1 LALESEKIAQELTT
15 VLENLR
21 IGAGA
26 SGWKSVLQCIRS
38 VWGANKIEETKS
50 RLDVIQ
56 HAIQF
61 RIQVLMREDQIS
73 TREEILQ
80 SLDNGTRQVLVAV
93 LAGKDKNAKQQ
104 EISDRLASQRH
115 DHVVGLISNGWH
127 QSVDPGDILDD
138 IKSSLRHQRQDDRF
152 DDIVQ
157 AHKNT
162 FEWALRDMA
171 PNLSGP
177 SLYSWLQEGDGIYW
191 VSGKAGSGKS
201 TLMKFLFQDTNLHDA
216 LRTWAGTARL
226 MTVTF
231 YFWSAGSTLQKSQEG
246 LFRSI
251 LYQVLE
257 QEPSLARTLF
267 AEQYLP
273 GATWTNFPT
282 FHELRRALSRFTSSL
297 DNSIKLAMLIDGLDE
312 FDAVNLT
319 MNDLAEMFLAT
330 TRSTSVKALLSSRP
344 LPAFEFA
351 FEHQPKLRLQD
362 LTHNDISTYVD
373 DKLAAHPR
381 VGVLS
386 KENDAGVQAL
396 VDEIVDSAAG
406 VFLWV
411 KLVVRS
417 LLEGL
422 QNYDRLADLQKRLRE
437 LRRDLEDLFRHMLRN
452 IPAEYK
458 TESSRIFQT
467 VRCHEKLTN
476 GWRPFRSISLHFTDT
491 GDADVMKTP
500 IAVTPQKDIQQYE
513 LEVACRLRSRYAG
526 LLETRVYKEPHREN
540 PVPTAHVIYLHR
552 SVVDFLAREDVWSD
566 ILSYTDPT
574 TFDPSIS
581 LLRSAVIQ
589 LKCLAPDLYSNDN
602 LWHMFYIANSY
613 TQSIE
618 STSTGSLV
626 VLMEDL
632 DRCMHVHF
640 QTADGNSTAINWYAW
655 SHHSDLREGEE
666 PGWDT
671 NFLAWAVRY
680 GQFIYVHAKLNE
692 LGNSGIQKGGRPLLE
707 YACVTVRSDANVRS
721 CEVMRPDMIELL
733 LQHGADPNQ
742 IWGVN
747 RNSIWQKTLQ
757 IKFGEPFRWIYI
769 LEHLVR
775 YGAKLNI
782 YIDEA
787 DVSAPSEMIRR
798 SALRYIKGKIN
809 TAIRCRAAPYPT
821 PDQDPDEVE
830 VNMSD
835 WDCWY
840 FFREGGLRPK
850 AQVSKRFI
858 DDLKV
863 ARDKLVQLLIAK
875 GAKEEE
881 WRKTGDGQF
890 EQVYSEKPI
899 ATPGKARQ
907 ADSESLGSGV
917 SSKIPSSKDAKFATT
932 LESSAQACPTTAKS
946 RQSLFKWLKG
956 RINLTRPK
964 D

>member
-15 VLENLR
+15 ILENLR

-26 SGWKSVLQCIRS
+26 SRWKSIAQGIRS
-38 VWGANKIEETKS
+38 VWSAKKIEETKS

-56 HAIQF
+56 NAIQF

-73 TREEILQ
+73 TREETLQ
-80 SLDNGTRQVLVAV
+80 SLDDGTRQVLVEV
-93 LAGKDKNAKQQ
+93 LAGKNKIAKQQ

-127 QSVDPGDILDD
+127 QSVGPGDILDH
-138 IKSSLRHQRQDDRF
+138 IKSRLRHQRQDDRF

-162 FEWALRDMA
+162 FKWALQDIA

-177 SLYSWLQEGDGIYW
+177 SLYSWLQEGNGIYW

-201 TLMKFLFQDTNLHDA
+201 TLMKFLFQDTNVHDA

-226 MTVTF
+226 ITVTF
-231 YFWSAGSTLQKSQEG
+231 YFWNAGSGLQKSQEG

-267 AEQYLP
+267 AEQHLP

-282 FHELRRALSRFTSSL
+282 FHELRRALVRFTSSL
-297 DNSIKLAMLIDGLDE
+297 DDSVKLAMLIDGLDE
-312 FDAVNLT
+312 FDAVDLT
-319 MNDLAEMFLAT
+319 MNDLAEMFLTT

-381 VGVLS
+381 VKVLS
-386 KENDAGVQAL
+386 KGNAAGVQAL
-396 VDEIVDSAAG
+396 VAEIVGSAAG

-422 QNYDRLADLQKRLRE
+422 QNYDRLADLQRRLRE
-437 LRRDLEDLFRHMLRN
+437 LPRDLEDLFRHMLRN

-458 TESSRIFQT
+458 NESSRIFQM
-467 VRCHEKLTN
+467 VRCHEKLN
-476 GWRPFRSISLHFTDT
+476 HIWSPFRSIFLHFTDSD
-491 GDADVMKTP
+491 DADVMKTP
-500 IAVTPQKDIQQYE
+500 IAVAPQTEIQQYE
-513 LEVACRLRSRYAG
+513 LEVACRLRSRCAG
-526 LLETRVYKEPHREN
+526 LLEARVYTKHHRRN
-540 PVPTAHVIYLHR
+540 PVPTAYVMYLHK
-552 SVVDFLAREDVWSD
+552 SVVDFLAREDVWLE
-566 ILSYTDPT
+566 ILSYTGPT

-589 LKCLAPDLYSNDN
+589 LKCLAPDLHLNCD
-602 LWHMFYIANSY
+602 LWDTFRLARSY
-613 TQSIE
+613 TDSIE

-626 VLMEDL
+626 VLIEEL

-640 QTADGNSTAINWYAW
+640 QTVHGNSKAINWYGW
-655 SHHSDLREGEE
+655 RRHTNQVEPEE
-666 PGWDT
+666 PWDT
-671 NFLAWAVRY
+671 NLLAWAVM
-680 GQFIYVHAKLNE
+680 GSEFFYVQAKLSE
-692 LGNSGIQKGGRPLLE
+692 LGNGGIQKSGKPLLE
-707 YACVTVRSDANVRS
+707 YACLSERYDDRISS
-721 CEVMRPDMIELL
+721 CYIMRPDMIELL
-733 LQHGADPNQ
+733 LQYGADPNQ
-742 IWGVN
+742 IWGGK
-747 RNSIWQKTLQ
+747 RNSVWQKTLQ
-757 IKFGEPFRWIYI
+757 IEYGEPFRWIAI

-775 YGAKLNI
+775 YGAKPNI

-787 DVSAPSEMIRR
+787 DASAPSEVIRR
-798 SALRYIKGKIN
+798 SALRYVKDRIN
-809 TAIRCRAAPYPT
+809 MAMRRRRATYCT
-821 PDQDPDEVE
+821 DDHDPDEVDPD
-830 VNMSD
+830 VSD

-840 FFREGGLRPK
+840 FFRRGELERN
-850 AQVSKRFI
+850 AQVPTKI
-858 DDLKV
+858 IEDLKV
-863 ARDKLVQLLIAK
+863 ARDSLVQLLIAR

-890 EQVYSEKPI
+890 EQLYPEKPI
-899 ATPGKARQ
+899 ATPEQARQ
-907 ADSESLGSGV
+907 ADYELLGSGAL
-917 SSKIPSSKDAKFATT
+917 SKIPSSKDAKAATI
-932 LESSAQACPTTAKS
+932 LESSAQASPTTAKS
-946 RQSLFKWLKG
+946 RQSPFRWLKR
-956 RINLTRPK
+956 RINITRRK